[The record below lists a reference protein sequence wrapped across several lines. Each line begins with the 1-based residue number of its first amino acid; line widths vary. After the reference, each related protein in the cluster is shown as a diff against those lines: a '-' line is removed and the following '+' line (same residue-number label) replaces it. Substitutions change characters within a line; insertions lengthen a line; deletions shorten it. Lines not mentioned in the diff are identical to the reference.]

1 MIQGIATFT
10 EYFKDNNEDYVVI
23 GGLATA
29 MVMNDLGFIA
39 RATKDIDLVV
49 ITKENEVF
57 LKKLL
62 SFIEIAGYKTKQRT
76 NNDSRHNL
84 FRFLDSED
92 KSYPEQIELFAIH
105 NSDSE
110 ILKDSHIIPIETPE
124 YYTYLSAILLD
135 TDYFNLL
142 LQHTNHI
149 DGLHV
154 ATPEALIPLKIHAYL
169 NLSLDKNP
177 DAKKHFNDIIRL
189 APLLDDQSTVI
200 LVGKPKEDFI
210 RFLPMLE
217 KSEDSTVD
225 NVLKAAKEQK
235 VSKESILILLNA
247 VYLSD

>member
-105 NSDSE
+105 NSDFE

>member
-92 KSYPEQIELFAIH
+92 KNYPEQIELFAIH

-110 ILKDSHIIPIETPE
+110 ILKDSHIIPIKTPE
-124 YYTYLSAILLD
+124 YYAYLSAILLD

-169 NLSLDKNP
+169 NLFLDKNP
-177 DAKKHFNDIIRL
+177 DAKKHFNDVIRL